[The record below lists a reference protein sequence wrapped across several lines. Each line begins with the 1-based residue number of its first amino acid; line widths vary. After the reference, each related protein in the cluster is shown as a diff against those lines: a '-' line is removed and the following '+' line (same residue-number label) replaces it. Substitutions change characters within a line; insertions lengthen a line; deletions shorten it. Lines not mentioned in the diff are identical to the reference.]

1 MTLPGQAIFRT
12 SWAANV
18 LFAVTAAPVALG
30 VDAFD
35 VPAIVVSVGL
45 FLVSLA
51 IWGYA
56 FFVAASRSAG
66 GEDVTLGRMYLV
78 DPGAP
83 RPAQWQLYGSLVVC
97 IVIAGVTAFANPFG
111 VLVPMF
117 PLGLL
122 GLWGARHGEYPPRSA
137 YPRDR
142 EGGRDG

>member
-1 MTLPGQAIFRT
+1 VTQPGQLIFRT
-12 SWAANV
+12 SWTANA
-18 LFAVTAAPVALG
+18 LFLVTAAPVALG

-35 VPAIVVSVGL
+35 VAAVVVSVGL
-45 FLVSLA
+45 FLISLPV
-51 IWGYA
+51 WGYA
-56 FFVAASRSAG
+56 FFVAASRSAH
-66 GEDVTLGRMYLV
+66 GEDVTLGRMYLF

-83 RPAQWQLYGSLVVC
+83 RAAQWQLYGSLAACVL
-97 IVIAGVTAFANPFG
+97 IAGATAAANPFG
-111 VLVPMF
+111 VLVPML